1 LKILLDT
8 SVLVAGIL
16 PEHSRHLAA
25 FPWLQKAISGE
36 RQGLVCAH
44 TLAEMFAVLTRLPL
58 KPKIPPA
65 TAWRLIRENVE
76 RHCQIISLS
85 ALDYKA
91 VLQSL
96 AELGL

>member
-1 LKILLDT
+1 
-8 SVLVAGIL
+8 
-16 PEHSRHLAA
+16 
-25 FPWLQKAISGE
+25 
-36 RQGLVCAH
+36 
-44 TLAEMFAVLTRLPL
+44 MFAVLTRLPL

-96 AELGL
+96 AELGLEGGKIYDALVAKAAEKSGVDALLTCNVKDFLSVWPEGKGKIREP